1 MASLPFRTQ
10 SFQKDNLPC
19 VIMSI
24 CDLGQ
29 ALVMHECHYRQKQ
42 GWHVAHKPTVSE
54 ETQSTLLLLLRGSKL
69 LLADIYTVERLQQSL
84 HSPCNNMFMDMY
96 VLRLAKAA
104 EAHMEHALLCVHK
117 LVTSE
122 MLQMLNAGVE

>member
-1 MASLPFRTQ
+1 
-10 SFQKDNLPC
+10 
-19 VIMSI
+19 MSI

-42 GWHVAHKPTVSE
+42 GRHVAHKPTVSE
-54 ETQSTLLLLLRGSKL
+54 ETQSTLLLLLL
-69 LLADIYTVERLQQSL
+69 LLADIYTAERLQQSL

-104 EAHMEHALLCVHK
+104 EAHMKHALLCVHK
-117 LVTSE
+117 LITSE
-122 MLQMLNAGVE
+122 MLQMLNAGVQ